1 MVDLNNRLLDTIREL
16 ENKGKNKQKKA
27 TRNLFEDLD
36 LAKKKPVQK
45 TKEKND
51 IKEKAKCQNGPG
63 RT

>member
-36 LAKKKPVQK
+36 LANLSKKL
-45 TKEKND
+45 N
-51 IKEKAKCQNGPG
+51 
-63 RT
+63 